1 MEACTAALNNL
12 ARALLQH
19 PTASAQNVRNN
30 TFRDERQ
37 RRSIRT
43 PTRLASVACKSKHR
57 RDDCDVLFVPEA
69 VDTPA
74 DSSFAS
80 REPHLL
86 GDPSPFALRF
96 IGIQTIYFHPSNCVR
111 GSSLRSCSLRQHR
124 QVALSAVKCDIK
136 VTARRAV
143 RAMVRFTD
151 S

>member
-12 ARALLQH
+12 AKALLQH

-43 PTRLASVACKSKHR
+43 PTRLASVACKSKHC
-57 RDDCDVLFVPEA
+57 RDDCDVLYVPGA
-69 VDTPA
+69 LDTPA
-74 DSSFAS
+74 NSFEAS

-96 IGIQTIYFHPSNCVR
+96 IGFKTIYFHLLDCVK
-111 GSSLRSCSLRQHR
+111 GSGLRSCSLRQHR
-124 QVALSAVKCDIK
+124 EVAFLAVKCDIK

-143 RAMVRFTD
+143 RAMVRSSD